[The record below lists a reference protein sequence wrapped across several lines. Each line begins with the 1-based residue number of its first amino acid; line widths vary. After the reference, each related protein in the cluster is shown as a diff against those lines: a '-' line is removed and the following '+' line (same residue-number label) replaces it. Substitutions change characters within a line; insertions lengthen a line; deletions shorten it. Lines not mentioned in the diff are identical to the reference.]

1 MASWFDRILGRVPP
15 SGPPL
20 LAASNGVEIV
30 SGPQG
35 GSVSRR
41 TSETTRSRWW
51 GSSSYDLQRDE
62 ALDATPLSVKQIFDE
77 AATGRTRR
85 MIDLYKS
92 VRRYDSRLD
101 AVAATR
107 VLAISSRSYVLRTPP
122 GMESDSRALGIA
134 RACGSCLNEVKG
146 LSTLIGHLGH
156 GVLEHAA
163 LLEHNW
169 RRSPRL
175 QMWNTHPR
183 WVHPN
188 RVGWRLPDVLPA
200 WSETETNTWEG
211 KPIAGRLLEDWP
223 DRFVFFAPVAG
234 RSDYPWHRGAL
245 RARVGPST
253 VKRLTA
259 RFWVKL
265 LERFGQPQVVAY
277 RDGTATGG
285 ASASDNEDDEVLA
298 MLRAMGS
305 DWRGVLPPGWKV
317 ESINVQVAE
326 NLHRLFIE
334 HHDREDA
341 IALLGQNLST
351 DIPKGG
357 SFAAAKAHQ
366 LVRLDVLA
374 SDLAELAEC
383 ITDQW
388 IEPLVRYNFGAD
400 APVPYFDFVLGARSE
415 ITVQAYQAG
424 LFSADEVRASMG
436 YDPEVNDTGKRYFV
450 GVMPSTKV
458 VSGKRVGAPDDED
471 VIDVEIEEPSEA
483 QPIEDDVAK
492 AAASEG
498 AAVADLAFNGAQ
510 VQALQGLVT
519 TAGVDVAPR
528 AAELVIT
535 SAFPSIDE
543 RKASEMIEQ
552 QRAFVETKRA
562 AEAEQAAVAAAT
574 SETDTSSEDA

>member
-1 MASWFDRILGRVPP
+1 MGLWDVFRRKPTGST
-15 SGPPL
+15 PPL
-20 LAASNGVEIV
+20 LSASNSSGIEII
-30 SGPQG
+30 GAPQG
-35 GSVSRR
+35 GSVSHR
-41 TSETTRSRWW
+41 TSTNTRSSRWW
-51 GSSSYDLQRDE
+51 GGGHDLQRDE
-62 ALDATPLSVKQIFDE
+62 AIDATPLAVKQIFDE

-85 MIDLYKS
+85 MVDLYKS

-101 AVAATR
+101 AVCATR
-107 VLAISSRSYVLRTPP
+107 VLAISSRSWVHRTPP
-122 GMESDSRALGIA
+122 GMETDPEALKIA
-134 RACGSCLNEVKG
+134 RFTTAAFNEVRG

-156 GVLEHAA
+156 GVLEHDA

-175 QMWNTHPR
+175 NAWNSHPR

-188 RVGWRLPDVLPA
+188 RIGWRLPDVEPA
-200 WSETETNTWEG
+200 WAETETNLWEG
-211 KPIAGRLLEDWP
+211 KPIAGRPLSDWP

-253 VKRLTA
+253 VKRLTM

-265 LERFGQPQVVAY
+265 LERWGQPQVVAY

-285 ASASDNEDDEVLA
+285 ASAGDDETDQVLG
-298 MLRAMGS
+298 MLRAVGS

-317 ESINVQVAE
+317 ETINVQVAE

-334 HHDREDA
+334 HQNVEDA
-341 IALLGQNLST
+341 VAILGQNLST
-351 DIPKGG
+351 EVKGG

-388 IEPLVRYNFGAD
+388 LEPLVRYNFGTS

-424 LFSADEVRASMG
+424 LYSADEVRASMG
-436 YDPEVNDTGKRYFV
+436 YDPEIGGNGRRYFT
-450 GVMPSTKV
+450 GTSPTTKV
-458 VSGKRVGAPDDED
+458 VSGKRVGADDNED
-471 VIDVEIEEPSEA
+471 AIDVEVEDTASLPSE
-483 QPIEDDVAK
+483 EEVAK
-492 AAASEG
+492 AATADG
-498 AAVADLAFNGAQ
+498 GTVADLAFNGAQ

-543 RKASEMIEQ
+543 GKAREMIDQ
-552 QRAFVETKRA
+552 QRRFVDTKTA
-562 AEAEQAAVAAAT
+562 AAAT
-574 SETDTSSEDA
+574 AALPPDTTEPA